1 MFGNK
6 NKFKSF
12 DRANDIL
19 RIDKKLSTNN
29 CVDVVIKSDVIKILN
44 NYLEFSPDDVEINLN
59 INPSGSIN
67 LSIECV
73 ASRMRDFFYK

>member
-29 CVDVVIKSDVIKILN
+29 CVDVVIKSDVIKVLN

-73 ASRMRDFFYK
+73 ANRLRDFFYK

>member
-29 CVDVVIKSDVIKILN
+29 CVDVVIKSDVIKVLN
-44 NYLEFSPDDVEINLN
+44 NYLEFSPDDVEINLT

-67 LSIECV
+67 LCIECV
-73 ASRMRDFFYK
+73 ANRLRDFFYK